1 MKNKTVLIT
10 GTSKGIGKEL
20 AIHFLNAGHTVL
32 GVARSQ
38 SQIQEENY
46 IHIIEDLS
54 MPSDFSGVLNEIGRC
69 EQIDIVI
76 NNAGTLINKPFSE
89 LSFEDWQLTFQVNVI
104 SPAMLLKCLYN
115 NSFLKEGSHVV
126 NVSSMGGFQGSDKF
140 SGLSAYSSSKGAISI
155 LSESLSVEFKE
166 KGISV
171 NALCLGGV
179 ETNMYRNAF
188 SSAKEG
194 IPASKMARFI
204 FDFALNYGKVVNG
217 KILPIAL
224 GSPT

>member
-1 MKNKTVLIT
+1 MKNKNVLIT

-20 AIHFLNAGHTVL
+20 ALHFLSQGHDVF
-32 GVARSQ
+32 GIARSETQ
-38 SQIQEENY
+38 FHDENY
-46 IHIIEDLS
+46 THITLDLS
-54 MPSDFSGVLNEIGRC
+54 KPTNFSGGLIELTKLQQV
-69 EQIDIVI
+69 DIVI

-89 LSFEDWQLTFQVNVI
+89 LSLQDWQATFQVNVI
-104 SPAMLLKCLYN
+104 SPAMLLQALYN
-115 NSFLKEGSHVV
+115 DGLLKEGSHVV
-126 NVSSMGGFQGSDKF
+126 NISSMGGFQGSDKF

-155 LSESLSVEFKE
+155 LSESLSAEFKE

-188 SSAKEG
+188 STSKEG
-194 IPASKMARFI
+194 IPVSKMARFI

-224 GSPT
+224 GSPV